1 MPTYQEPPK
10 APGTVA
16 EAPSSPIDE
25 PTPPSYDRSSL
36 TGDYLVMIAGQTEED
51 YFRYAPENKFCE
63 YIDGIVYMPSPVTDH
78 HQEITVFLTDLLNGS
93 RWERGTGHV
102 LPGPALLRVA
112 PKRCLEPD
120 IFVLPVGVK
129 PGRGV
134 GWAIRTAV
142 LVVEVLS
149 PSNRSYDLDFK
160 AQIYRDAG
168 IAELWFVDSRDRVLF
183 VERREGEAYQS
194 LRLIEGIHRSSAL
207 PGFWIDVSWLWA
219 DPLPNPRRCLEA
231 ILAGPPP
238 T

>member
-1 MPTYQEPPK
+1 
-10 APGTVA
+10 
-16 EAPSSPIDE
+16 
-25 PTPPSYDRSSL
+25 
-36 TGDYLVMIAGQTEED
+36 
-51 YFRYAPENKFCE
+51 
-63 YIDGIVYMPSPVTDH
+63 MPSPVTD

-120 IFVLPVGVK
+120 IFVLPVGIK

-160 AQIYRDAG
+160 AQIYRDAE

-194 LRLIEGIHRSSAL
+194 FRLTEGIHRSSAL
-207 PGFWIDVSWLWA
+207 PGFWIDVSWLWG
-219 DPLPNPRRCLEA
+219 DPLPNPDAAWRRSWPVLRPPDRRN
-231 ILAGPPP
+231 PPP
-238 T
+238 SRTGWR